1 MSSIKIFQTHE
12 SLERTYLDY
21 IYYSFAIGTDN
32 ISHST
37 FNRNLSNEIS
47 IIHRKLSN
55 ETFQFTR
62 YKLNL
67 LSKGRQKFPR
77 EIYIPT
83 IRDRVVLKT
92 IHLYLQDL
100 YFNELDY
107 KMPQVIIK
115 EITESIES
123 YNSYIKIDIKNFY
136 PSIDHEKLLTL
147 LKEKIDCE
155 YSLKLIR
162 KALQPQKNEK
172 IGGVPQG
179 LSISNILASIYLYQI
194 DKAFQ
199 NEGNIRYFRFV
210 DDILILCNESEIET
224 LKTKINKE
232 FSNLHLEIHP
242 ITKKSKSQSGNIQN
256 NIIEYL
262 GYSFQGDIIT
272 VRKST
277 INNLYSSIIQ
287 CFSKFKYSKNK
298 NIGFLLFQ
306 LNLKITGCIDEGKA
320 KGWIFFFSQI
330 NDLILLKKLDLFV
343 AQNWK
348 KFNVDPN
355 YLKFLK
361 KFTKAYHEIRFNFK
375 KSNYF
380 NNFDSYNFSQKI
392 GLLENIFNVSTSG
405 LSEAEI
411 NEIFKIKTKS
421 QINKLLIDLRNFS

>member
-210 DDILILCNESEIET
+210 DDILILCNESEIEA

-232 FSNLHLEIHP
+232 FSNLLLEIHP

-355 YLKFLK
+355 YLKVLK

>member
-199 NEGNIRYFRFV
+199 NKGNIRYFRFV

-232 FSNLHLEIHP
+232 FSNLLLEIHP
-242 ITKKSKSQSGNIQN
+242 ITKKVN
-256 NIIEYL
+256 
-262 GYSFQGDIIT
+262 
-272 VRKST
+272 
-277 INNLYSSIIQ
+277 
-287 CFSKFKYSKNK
+287 
-298 NIGFLLFQ
+298 
-306 LNLKITGCIDEGKA
+306 LNL
-320 KGWIFFFSQI
+320 
-330 NDLILLKKLDLFV
+330 
-343 AQNWK
+343 
-348 KFNVDPN
+348 
-355 YLKFLK
+355 
-361 KFTKAYHEIRFNFK
+361 EIYETISLN
-375 KSNYF
+375 
-380 NNFDSYNFSQKI
+380 
-392 GLLENIFNVSTSG
+392 T
-405 LSEAEI
+405 
-411 NEIFKIKTKS
+411 
-421 QINKLLIDLRNFS
+421 